1 MIARLVY
8 STLCL
13 IASLALS
20 CGVAAHPLAP
30 GLLALT
36 ETQPG
41 EFQSIWKLP
50 NKTADKKR
58 LTPRFPD
65 NCRAEEIQ
73 APVAAGTGRSQ
84 SFKLRCHSPLFEEI
98 IGITGMTGNS
108 SGVLLRI
115 KFLDGSLIHQM
126 LNAQNNLLVI
136 PDKQSAGEIFTRYL
150 QLGIEHLLAGI
161 DHVLF
166 VITLAILVGWTRQLF
181 WTVTLFTVGH
191 SITLSLTALGLITF
205 PVAIIEAMIALSIA
219 WAAAD
224 IIDRENHGVLKRR
237 PWLMSGGF
245 GLLHGMGFA
254 SALAEI
260 GLPQQALTL
269 SLAAFNIGIEIG
281 QLLII
286 TLFFTASLCLRRLPV
301 TLPERVLQLT
311 CYVIGST
318 AAVWFWQRLLG

>member
-1 MIARLVY
+1 MIPQLTRRA
-8 STLCL
+8 LCL
-13 IASLALS
+13 IASLLFS
-20 CGVAAHPLAP
+20 CSAAAHPLAP
-30 GLLALT
+30 GLLAMT

-50 NKTADKKR
+50 KKTADRGR
-58 LTPRFPD
+58 LTPQFPD
-65 NCRAEEIQ
+65 NCRAEAIQ

-84 SFKLRCHSPLFEEI
+84 SFKLRCHSPLFEET
-98 IGITGMTGNS
+98 IGITGMTENS
-108 SGVLLRI
+108 SGILLRI

-126 LNAQNNLLVI
+126 LNAQHSQLVI
-136 PDKQSAGEIFTRYL
+136 PAKQSAGEIFSRYL

-181 WTVTLFTVGH
+181 WTVTLFTAGH
-191 SITLSLTALGLITF
+191 SVTLSLTALGFITF

-224 IIDRENHGVLKRR
+224 IIGREQHGVLKRR

-286 TLFFTASLCLRRLPV
+286 ALFFVAGLCLRRLRISV
-301 TLPERVLQLT
+301 PERALQLA